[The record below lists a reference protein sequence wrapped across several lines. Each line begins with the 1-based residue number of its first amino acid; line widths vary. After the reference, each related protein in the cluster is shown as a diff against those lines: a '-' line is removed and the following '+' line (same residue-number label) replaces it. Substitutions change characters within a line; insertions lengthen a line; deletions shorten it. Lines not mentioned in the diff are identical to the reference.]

1 MKHAAPRQPRS
12 AAKLG
17 LTLLVVALLG
27 VVAAIGTWSAF
38 SSTTENPGNTF
49 SAGSVSL
56 TDNDTGTAMFT
67 MTNMVPGST
76 DTGCI
81 KVSYT
86 GTLTS
91 NVRLYGTTTGTGLDQ
106 YLNLKITRGTYS
118 SEPGFDSCTNFVA
131 GTTNH
136 LGAGAGVIYNG
147 TLQAYGDS
155 YSAGLT
161 DPSDCGT
168 PPCAAEAWT
177 NLPENHVY
185 KFEITLQDDN
195 NAQNKNATQAFT
207 WEARNV

>member
-1 MKHAAPRQPRS
+1 MKHAAPLRPRS

-56 TDNDTGTAMFT
+56 TDNDSGSAMFN
-67 MTNMVPGST
+67 MTNMVPGAT

-91 NVRLYGTTTGTGLDQ
+91 NVRLYGTTSGSGLAPF
-106 YLNLKITRGTYS
+106 LNLKVTRGVYTS
-118 SEPGFDSCTNFVA
+118 PEPAFDSCTNFSPDA
-131 GTTNH
+131 TEYLGA
-136 LGAGAGVIYNG
+136 GAGAGVIFNG
-147 TLQAYGDS
+147 TVDS
-155 YSAGLT
+155 YPDSY
-161 DPSDCGT
+161 GT
-168 PPCAAEAWT
+168 GVLDAPGATEAW
-177 NLPENHVY
+177 NNPESHVY
-185 KFEITLQDDN
+185 KFEITLQDN
-195 NAQNKNATQAFT
+195 NSAQGLNATQVFT

>member
-1 MKHAAPRQPRS
+1 MKHAAPRRPRS

-56 TDNDTGTAMFT
+56 TDNDAGTAMFT
-67 MTNMVPGST
+67 MTNMVPAST
-76 DTGCI
+76 ESGCI

-91 NVRLYGTTTGTGLDQ
+91 NVRLYGNTTGTGLAT
-106 YLNLKITRGTYS
+106 YLDLKVTRGVYTPS
-118 SEPGFDSCTNFVA
+118 DPAFDSCTNFSA
-131 GTTNH
+131 DATNYI
-136 LGAGAGVIYNG
+136 GAGAGVIYNG
-147 TLQAYGDS
+147 TLAAYADNF
-155 YSAGLT
+155 AGGLV
-161 DPSDCGT
+161 DPTSGS
-168 PPCAAEAWT
+168 PEAWT
-177 NLPENHVY
+177 NPENHVY
-185 KFEITLQDDN
+185 KFEVTLQDN
-195 NAQNKNATQAFT
+195 NSAQGLNATQAFT